1 MRFASLGSG
10 SKGNATL
17 LETTSSCVLI
27 DCGFTIKETERRM
40 ARLGRSPSDLSAIFV
55 THEHS
60 DHIKGVMPLARKYRL
75 PVYSSF
81 GTAEFNELRRQSYWQ
96 PLRLD
101 CLQEIAGLEVTPVVV
116 PHDAREPCQFI
127 FGHRQRRFGLL
138 TDLGS
143 ITPHIREYYR
153 DCDALL
159 LECNHD
165 VPMLRVGPY
174 PPSLKQRVGGD
185 WGHLNNEQAASLL
198 ESCERQRLQHVVM
211 AHLSE
216 QNNTLELARAAV
228 EPCLQNSQA
237 LLGADQEAG
246 FDWLEIA

>member
-17 LETTSSCVLI
+17 LETDSSCLLI

-40 ARLGRSPSDLSAIFV
+40 ARLGRSPSDLSAILV

-60 DHIKGVMPLARKYRL
+60 DHIKGVLPLARKYKL

-81 GTAEFNELRRQSYWQ
+81 GTAEYDGMRAQECWRGLV
-96 PLRLD
+96 LD
-101 CLQEIAGLEVTPVVV
+101 SVQQIAGIAVTPVVV

-127 FGHRQRRFGLL
+127 FEHRQRRFGLL

-143 ITPHIREYYR
+143 ITPHIRAHYGN
-153 DCDALL
+153 CDALL

-174 PPSLKQRVGGD
+174 PPSLKRRVGGD

-198 ESCERQRLQHVVM
+198 ESCEVPRLQHVVM

-216 QNNTLELARAAV
+216 QNNTAELARAAV
-228 EPCLQNSQA
+228 APRLECSEA
-237 LLGADQEAG
+237 LLSADQESG